1 MISKEELEKQHIFVI
16 DRIDK
21 LELELK
27 ELKEKK
33 ERLRFFYDKYFK
45 NKSEV
50 ITK

>member
-1 MISKEELEKQHIFVI
+1 MINKEELEKEHLFVI

-33 ERLRFFYDKYFK
+33 ERLRYFYDKYFK
-45 NKSEV
+45 EENEV